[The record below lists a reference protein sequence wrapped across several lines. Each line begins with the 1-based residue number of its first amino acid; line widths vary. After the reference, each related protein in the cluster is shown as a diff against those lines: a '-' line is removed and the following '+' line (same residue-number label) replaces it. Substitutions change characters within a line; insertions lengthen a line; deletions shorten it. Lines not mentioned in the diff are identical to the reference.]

1 MGQKKANG
9 GVLIKILL
17 MAILPLLCGTAILI
31 LMSANTIRSGMSEE
45 ALTGLEDMAKSV
57 AQVFDSIAPGE
68 WHIDGDE
75 LHKGEFN
82 FSQNQ
87 EMLDNFVLT
96 SDIELTFF
104 YGDTRYATTLR
115 DDQGNR
121 IIGTKASAEIAD
133 HVLKKGEAY
142 KTTDAHIAEK
152 EYFAYYLPVKSGS
165 QVIGMIFAGKPQA
178 EVNEFVTSKISL
190 IIIPGII
197 VFFAAG
203 AVCVVA
209 GGRIAKGIREAE
221 EVVEIIAGGDLT
233 QKPSDKM
240 LKRKDEVGS
249 IARAT
254 ERLRTSLANIIKEIM
269 ESSEMLTQSG
279 KTLDDMASQTEGTAS
294 EIVNAVE
301 GISRGAVT
309 QAEEIETACGRVSD
323 MGLELDNIT
332 ESVGRLDRVSGE
344 MEAAGDASGKII
356 DELTV
361 SNDKTIEAVAHIG
374 QQVHATNEAAEKI
387 KIAINA
393 ITEIAEQTN
402 LLSLNA
408 SIEAARAGEQGK
420 GFAVVASEIQKLAT
434 ESAESAELISRT
446 VEGLNKESEKS
457 IEAMNSVRDII
468 TVQVEKLKETTN
480 RFANVTDGIHTSRGE
495 TESIKQKTGVCDDA
509 KNAIIDIMSNLSAIS
524 EENAASTQETNAS
537 MEELNATINLLAA
550 EAARIGE
557 MAVALEEKIRIFK
570 I

>member
-1 MGQKKANG
+1 MEQKKANG
-9 GVLIKILL
+9 GVLIKILM

-31 LMSANTIRSGMSEE
+31 LISTNTIKSGMSEE

-57 AQVFDSIAPGE
+57 AQVFESIAPGE

-87 EMLDNFVLT
+87 EMLDNFVQT

-104 YGDTRYATTLR
+104 YGDTRYATTLK

-121 IIGTKASAEIAD
+121 IVGTQASAEIAD

-142 KTTDAHIAEK
+142 TSTDTNIAGQA
-152 EYFAYYLPVKSGS
+152 YFAYYLPVKSGN

-178 EVNEFVTSKISL
+178 EVITFVNSKLGL

-203 AVCVVA
+203 AICVVA

-221 EVVEIIAGGDLT
+221 KVVEIIAGGDLT

-240 LKRKDEVGS
+240 LKRNDEVGS

-332 ESVGRLDRVSGE
+332 ESVGRLDQVSGE

-374 QQVHATNEAAEKI
+374 RQVHATNEAAEKI

>member
-1 MGQKKANG
+1 MEQKKANG

-31 LMSANTIRSGMSEE
+31 LISVNTIKSGMSEE
-45 ALTGLEDMAKSV
+45 ALTGLSDMSKAV
-57 AQVFDSIAPGE
+57 AQIFDSIAPGE
-68 WHIDGDE
+68 YRLEGDQ
-75 LHKGEFN
+75 LYKGEFN
-82 FSQNQ
+82 LSENQ
-87 EMLDNFVLT
+87 DMLDNFVLT

-104 YGDTRYATTLR
+104 YGDTRYATTLK

-121 IIGTKASAEIAD
+121 IIGTQASAEIAD
-133 HVLKKGEAY
+133 HVLNKGEAY
-142 KTTDAHIAEK
+142 MSTDTNIAGQA
-152 EYFAYYLPVKSGS
+152 YFAYYLPVKSGS

-203 AVCVVA
+203 AICVVA
-209 GGRIAKGIREAE
+209 GGRIARGIREAE
-221 EVVEIIAGGDLT
+221 QVVEIIAGGDLT

-279 KTLDDMASQTEGTAS
+279 KMLDNMASQTEGTAS

-361 SNDKTIEAVAHIG
+361 SNDKTIEAVEHIG

>member
-1 MGQKKANG
+1 MEQRKSVG
-9 GVLIKILL
+9 GILVKILL
-17 MAILPLLCGTAILI
+17 VAIGPLLLDMIILSI
-31 LMSANTIRSGMSEE
+31 LFANTIRSGMSEE
-45 ALTGLEDMAKSV
+45 ALMGLGDMANAV
-57 AQVFDSIAPGE
+57 ERVFENIAPGE
-68 WHIDGDE
+68 WHLEDDQ
-75 LHKGEFN
+75 LYKGELN
-82 FSQNQ
+82 LSENQ
-87 EMLDNFVLT
+87 DMLDDFVLT
-96 SDIELTFF
+96 ADVELTFF
-104 YGDTRYATTLR
+104 YGDTRYATTLK
-115 DDQGNR
+115 DDNGNR
-121 IIGTKASAEIAD
+121 IVGTQASAEIAD
-133 HVLKKGEAY
+133 CVLKKGEAY
-142 KTTDAHIAEK
+142 ETTDANVEGEA
-152 EYFAYYLPVKSGS
+152 YFAYYLPVKSGS
-165 QVIGMIFAGKPQA
+165 QVIGMIFAGKPKA
-178 EVNEFVTSKISL
+178 DADAFLSSKIL
-190 IIIPGII
+190 AMMIPGTV
-197 VFFAAG
+197 VFILAG
-203 AVCVVA
+203 AVCLFV
-209 GGRIAKGIREAE
+209 GRRITLGIQKAE
-221 EVVEIIAGGDLT
+221 KVVEIIAGGDLT
-233 QKPSDKM
+233 QKPDDEM
-240 LKRKDEVGS
+240 LARRDEVGA
-249 IARAT
+249 IVRAT

-269 ESSEMLTQSG
+269 ESSEILTQSS
-279 KTLDDMASQTEGTAS
+279 KNLDEMASQNEGTAD

-332 ESVGRLDRVSGE
+332 ESVSRLDKVSSE
-344 MEAAGDASGKII
+344 MKAAGDASGKII

-374 QQVHATNEAAEKI
+374 QQVIATNEAAEKI

-495 TESIKQKTGVCDDA
+495 TESIKQKAGACDTA

-550 EAARIGE
+550 EAAKIGE

>member
-1 MGQKKANG
+1 MEQKKAAG
-9 GVLIKILL
+9 GILVQILL
-17 MAILPLLCGTAILI
+17 MSIIPLLTGTAILI
-31 LMSANTIRSGMSEE
+31 LLSANTIKSGMSEE
-45 ALTGLEDMAKSV
+45 ALTGLADMSKAV
-57 AQVFDSIAPGE
+57 AQIFDSIAPGE
-68 WHIDGDE
+68 YHLEGDQ
-75 LHKGEFN
+75 LYKGEFN
-82 FSQNQ
+82 LSENQ
-87 EMLDNFVLT
+87 EMLDNFVKE
-96 SDIELTFF
+96 SDIALTFF
-104 YGDTRYATTLR
+104 YGDIRYATTLK
-115 DDQGNR
+115 DEKGSR
-121 IIGTKASAEIAD
+121 IVGTQASAEIAD

-142 KTTDAHIAEK
+142 ETTDANVAGQP
-152 EYFAYYLPVKSGS
+152 YFAYYLPVKSGNE
-165 QVIGMIFAGKPQA
+165 VIGMIFAGKPKA
-178 EVNEFVTSKISL
+178 DVDVFVTSKLSL
-190 IIIPGII
+190 IVIPGII
-197 VFFAAG
+197 IFLVAG
-203 AVCVVA
+203 AACVIA
-209 GGRIAKGIREAE
+209 GGKIAKGIREAE
-221 EVVEIIAGGDLT
+221 SVVEIIAGGDLT
-233 QKPSDKM
+233 QKPSDRM
-240 LKRKDEVGS
+240 LARRDEVGS

-269 ESSEMLTQSG
+269 ESSEILTQSG
-279 KTLDDMASQTEGTAS
+279 RNLDDMASQTEGTAS

-332 ESVGRLDRVSGE
+332 ESVGRLDQVSGE
-344 MEAAGDASGKII
+344 METAGDASGKII

-374 QQVHATNEAAEKI
+374 QQVIATNEAAEKI

-495 TESIKQKTGVCDDA
+495 TESIKQKAGACDTA

>member
-1 MGQKKANG
+1 
-9 GVLIKILL
+9 
-17 MAILPLLCGTAILI
+17 
-31 LMSANTIRSGMSEE
+31 
-45 ALTGLEDMAKSV
+45 
-57 AQVFDSIAPGE
+57 
-68 WHIDGDE
+68 
-75 LHKGEFN
+75 
-82 FSQNQ
+82 
-87 EMLDNFVLT
+87 MLDNFVLT

-104 YGDTRYATTLR
+104 YGDTRYATTLK

-121 IIGTKASAEIAD
+121 IVGTQASAEIAD

-142 KTTDAHIAEK
+142 TSTDANVAGQA
-152 EYFAYYLPVKSGS
+152 YFAYYLPVKSGN
-165 QVIGMIFAGKPQA
+165 QVIGMIFAGKPKA
-178 EVNEFVTSKISL
+178 DVEAFVTAKVTL

-197 VFFAAG
+197 VFLAA
-203 AVCVVA
+203 AAICVFA

-269 ESSEMLTQSG
+269 ESSEILTQSG
-279 KTLDDMASQTEGTAS
+279 KNLDDMASQTESTAS
-294 EIVNAVE
+294 EIVSAVE

-332 ESVGRLDRVSGE
+332 
-344 MEAAGDASGKII
+344 AAGDASGKII

-446 VEGLNKESEKS
+446 VEGLNKE
-457 IEAMNSVRDII
+457 
-468 TVQVEKLKETTN
+468 
-480 RFANVTDGIHTSRGE
+480 
-495 TESIKQKTGVCDDA
+495 
-509 KNAIIDIMSNLSAIS
+509 
-524 EENAASTQETNAS
+524 
-537 MEELNATINLLAA
+537 
-550 EAARIGE
+550 
-557 MAVALEEKIRIFK
+557 
-570 I
+570 